1 MYYIK
6 NFLLYSLLGFVMEST
21 LFKITNSLKY
31 SGIFYGPMTTVYGFG
46 ILALLLLNK
55 HLLPKIKCNKILKLI
70 FEFIIFTITLTL
82 IEFIGGNVLK
92 ILFNIDM
99 WDYSNKAFNIGKYV
113 CLQLALI
120 WGFLGVL
127 FINIFKPFTDKILSK
142 ITDKETY
149 LFLTI
154 FIIDLFL
161 VLITKL

>member
-113 CLQLALI
+113 CLQLA
-120 WGFLGVL
+120 
-127 FINIFKPFTDKILSK
+127 
-142 ITDKETY
+142 
-149 LFLTI
+149 
-154 FIIDLFL
+154 
-161 VLITKL
+161 